1 MLISRKQV
9 RRRGIGEKCCFFATT
24 GRHKRIK
31 LKGPLA
37 ADDARMVQK
46 RFW

>member
-9 RRRGIGEKCCFFATT
+9 RRRGIGEKYCFSVQAD
-24 GRHKRIK
+24 RHKGIK

-37 ADDARMVQK
+37 ADDARMVRK
-46 RFW
+46 RFR